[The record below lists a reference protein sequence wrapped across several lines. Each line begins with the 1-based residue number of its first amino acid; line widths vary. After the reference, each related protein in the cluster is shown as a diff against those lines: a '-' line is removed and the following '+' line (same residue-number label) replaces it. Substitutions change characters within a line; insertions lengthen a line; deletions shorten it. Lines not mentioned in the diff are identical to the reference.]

1 MPRTRKADLFEG
13 YVRSREPD
21 MKKMAELTARA
32 KGNRSLVEFAD
43 ACGLNMSTL
52 SRIINMKN
60 TGPSVD
66 DVLARIARNADPES
80 GVTIEDLLEAS
91 GKERIEGG
99 MSAQETMERLE
110 EQDEHEVTTMAEV
123 VSERIREYIPADAEY
138 SHITPRVSADSMVAK
153 SAIEYGSIKKKTD
166 RAKRLLS
173 YQLYL
178 EASVYRQS
186 VLDALVAMN
195 YQVSLETDQTAIK
208 GIEFDCYADFK
219 LKTNALD
226 AEGLDKWAFIKLK
239 ETGNRAA
246 GRITSYF
253 GMMFVN
259 NPVKDGTRI
268 TLIIEDKATY
278 DILRN
283 MLEDVEIPASF
294 SLMLLDTKDRKV
306 VSEFVMDR
314 SDGVEPVRLFNAGGP
329 IDWEEIFGTP
339 DED

>member
-21 MKKMAELTARA
+21 MEKMAELTARA
-32 KGNRSLVEFAD
+32 KGDRSLADFAD
-43 ACGLNMSTL
+43 DCGLNISTL

-60 TGPSVD
+60 SGPSVD
-66 DVLARIARNADPES
+66 EVLVRIARNADSES
-80 GVTIEDLLEAS
+80 GVTIDDLLLAA
-91 GKERIEGG
+91 GKERVEGG
-99 MSAQETMERLE
+99 MSAKETMERLE
-110 EQDEHEVTTMAEV
+110 EEESEEVKQMAFSV
-123 VSERIREYIPADAEY
+123 AERIRERSESGTEI
-138 SHITPRVSADSMVAK
+138 SRIIPRVSDISMVAEEM
-153 SAIEYGSIKKKTD
+153 AEYGANGRTD
-166 RAKRLLS
+166 SAKRILS
-173 YQLYL
+173 YQTYL

-186 VLDALVAMN
+186 VLDALIALG
-195 YQVSLETDQTAIK
+195 YQVSLENDLTAIR
-208 GIEFDCYADFK
+208 GIEFDCYAEFK
-219 LKTNALD
+219 LKTNALEP
-226 AEGLDKWAFIKLK
+226 EGLDKWAFIKLRR
-239 ETGNRAA
+239 TGNRAS
-246 GRITSYF
+246 RDVTNYF

-268 TLIIEDKATY
+268 TLLVEDKATY

-283 MLEDVEIPASF
+283 TLEGVEIPASF

-329 IDWEEIFGTP
+329 IDWEEIFGAP